1 VTQNLSRLSSPLE
14 VGYLDG
20 MNQPSKTENGTSVL
34 QDELA
39 NFHRFAEGKL
49 HTPGYTSLEELLGLW
64 RANHPVG
71 KDSPDARAGRGKP
84 TTAAKAED
92 PKRGAVPYL

>member
-1 VTQNLSRLSSPLE
+1 VTQNFSPLSSPLE
-14 VGYLDG
+14 VGYRDG
-20 MNQPSKTENGTSVL
+20 MNQSSKSDNGTTAL

-71 KDSPDARAGRGKP
+71 KDSPDVRAGRAK
-84 TTAAKAED
+84 ASSSAKAED